1 MNWSSSLRVQGELKY
16 TSNQHPTH
24 NAAILGFLK
33 LVAEDTNIAADF
45 SQVWEILEFQLGDDL
60 TSYGISH
67 NYLYLVCTGKVR
79 LLGFDATLKRFVST
93 QVLVANQVFG
103 ADDFFCN
110 QSLQYRAIA
119 SSAGLIAYISLN
131 NLKPWLSKI
140 PKIKDYLS
148 QITTERQKLIFLKTA
163 TELRSQKSENLRK
176 LLPYLKQIY
185 LNAGSSLIEAT
196 PAQKGRFWLQSGD
209 ICSSGNTHPPVV
221 GESWGYP
228 HLTQPTL
235 TAQTDLLVYH
245 LPVENWELAVANF
258 PQLFTNS
265 CVIRTN
271 YDIPTQ
277 HSQVKTLELLMSSSN
292 PESYQVGF
300 LNIQSQT
307 PELDNTDKPNNE
319 LETNYI
325 ELQSNIVTPIAGVET
340 NREKEKKSF
349 SLSKLWCRYPFIQQ
363 HNSSD
368 CGAACLAM
376 ISRYWG
382 KRFSLNTLS
391 NLAGVDSRG
400 ASLEG
405 LASSAQTLGY
415 DTLLVQASLSKLE
428 LQTNPWIAHWQGIHY
443 IVVWEIKGDRL
454 LISDPAIGKKS
465 LSRSEFVANW
475 TSYAVILQPTER
487 WETIESEKISYS
499 RYWEALRNSPHIIKI
514 ILASLVLQAF
524 GLGTPIVLQLFI
536 DEALTQPN
544 DLTLNVF
551 SYAFL
556 FLGIWRIATF
566 TVRQHLLDSFA
577 NHLDSTLISNF
588 INHALELPLQ
598 FFASRK
604 VEDIISLVQENRK
617 VQQFVTRQAV
627 NAIINALSAFVY
639 LGLMANYN
647 LPLTLLVSGL
657 ILPIFI
663 LNLGAN
669 PYLRRVSREIVTSSA
684 AQNCLMEEAFAGITT
699 VKVAAAENSLKKRI
713 QEHLKKTLQ
722 VRFGGQKFTLKL
734 QLISNLLKHL
744 GTVALLWCGGNLVI
758 AGQMSIGEF
767 VAFNM
772 LAANVVTLI
781 LALVGVWDEFCEV
794 RNSCDRLDDVVG
806 FGTEENAQ
814 KSLLVMP
821 SIQGEVH
828 FQNVSFGYNDSQS
841 DILQNISFQIKPKQ
855 TIGIVGAKNSGKS
868 TLVNLLSGLI
878 KANSGRITID
888 GHDIA
893 DVAVQSLRCQLG
905 VVPKKC
911 FLFSGTILENITL
924 FDSQFTPE
932 MAIASAKL
940 AEAHAFIEA
949 LHDGYNTQLG
959 RGLLLSNEQRQK
971 IAIARALVRNPRI
984 LILDKAINFLDAES
998 QRRFQQNLALFNC
1011 TTLIVTHRLNTLC
1024 NADCILVL
1032 DRGILVEQGTHEQ
1045 LMAIHGLY
1053 YHLTQQQ
1060 LHL

>member
-45 SQVWEILEFQLGDDL
+45 SQVWEILEFKLGDDL

-176 LLPYLKQIY
+176 LLPYLKQTKI
-185 LNAGSSLIEAT
+185 NAGSSLIEAT

-209 ICSSGNTHPPVV
+209 ICSSANTQPPVV

-228 HLTQPTL
+228 HLTEPTL
-235 TAQTDLLVYH
+235 TAQTDLLLYH
-245 LPVENWELAVANF
+245 LPVENWELAVGNS
-258 PQLFTNS
+258 PQLFPK
-265 CVIRTN
+265 CVIRTSS
-271 YDIPTQ
+271 DIPTQ
-277 HSQVKTLELLMSSSN
+277 HSQVKTLELLINSSH
-292 PESYQVGF
+292 PESYQVG
-300 LNIQSQT
+300 LVDIQSQT
-307 PELDNTDKPNNE
+307 QKLDNTDRGNNE
-319 LETNYI
+319 L
-325 ELQSNIVTPIAGVET
+325 QSKQET
-340 NREKEKKSF
+340 NREKQKKSF
-349 SLSKLWCRYPFIQQ
+349 SLSQLWRRYPFIQQ

-391 NLAGVDSRG
+391 NLAGIDSRG

-405 LASSAQTLGY
+405 LAKAAQTLGY
-415 DTLLVQASLSKLE
+415 DTLLVQASLSKLT
-428 LQTNPWIAHWQGIHY
+428 LQTSPWIAHWQGIHY
-443 IVVWEIKGDRL
+443 IVVWEIKGDRV

-499 RYWEALRNSPHIIKI
+499 VYWEALRNSPHIIKI
-514 ILASLVLQAF
+514 LIASLVLQAL
-524 GLGTPIVLQLFI
+524 GLGTPILLQLFI
-536 DEALTQPN
+536 DEALTQPS

-556 FLGIWRIATF
+556 FLGIWQIATF

-577 NHLDSTLISNF
+577 NHLDSTLIGNF

-617 VQQFVTRQAV
+617 IQQFVTRQAV
-627 NAIINALSAFVY
+627 NAIISALSAFVY

-669 PYLRRVSREIVTSSA
+669 PYLRRVSREIVISSA
-684 AQNCLMEEAFAGITT
+684 AQNSLMEEAFAGITT
-699 VKVAAAENSLKKRI
+699 VKVAAAENSLSKRI

-744 GTVALLWCGGNLVI
+744 GTVAVLWCGGNLAI

-772 LAANVVTLI
+772 LAANVVTLL
-781 LALVGVWDEFCEV
+781 LALVGVWDEFQEV

-806 FGTEENAQ
+806 FETEENAQ

-828 FQNVSFGYNDSQS
+828 FQNVSFAYNDSQS

-893 DVAVQSLRCQLG
+893 DVGVESLRCQLG
-905 VVPKKC
+905 VVPQEC

-924 FDSQFTPE
+924 FDSQFTVE

-940 AEAHAFIEA
+940 AEAHAFIQG

-959 RGLLLSNEQRQK
+959 RGLQLNREQRQK

-984 LILDKAINFLDAES
+984 LILDEAINFLDAES